1 MFCPIEFN
9 FNYVL
14 VLILIYMYKFTIIL
28 HRLFIYKLVFTS
40 FQILPWRVN
49 CYWNFQLLKDHFI
62 QKLWKHEPT
71 KKLQIR
77 WSQQIY
83 LSFHSSVY
91 VNILK
96 QNKAFELKVVWYG
109 MVCFCHPCCFWLLWE
124 TQVFWSKN
132 KRAIVLQLISLVIL
146 YSILFGH
153 I

>member
-1 MFCPIEFN
+1 M
-9 FNYVL
+9 
-14 VLILIYMYKFTIIL
+14 
-28 HRLFIYKLVFTS
+28 FTS

-83 LSFHSSVY
+83 LIVDNIYRSKLLDLLTFHSSVY

-96 QNKAFELKVVWYG
+96 ENKAFELKVVWK
-109 MVCFCHPCCFWLLWE
+109 CFWHPCCFWQLWK
-124 TQVFWSKN
+124 TKRLWSKN
-132 KRAIVLQLISLVIL
+132 KRPIVLQLDVQHFLWSHLVGWTMI
-146 YSILFGH
+146 
-153 I
+153 